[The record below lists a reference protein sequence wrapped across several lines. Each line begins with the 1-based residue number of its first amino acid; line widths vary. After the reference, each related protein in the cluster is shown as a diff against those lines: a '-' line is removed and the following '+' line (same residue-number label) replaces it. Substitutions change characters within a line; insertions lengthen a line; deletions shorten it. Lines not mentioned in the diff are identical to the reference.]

1 MPRWIIY
8 NSPED
13 CPASEQ
19 KVAEF
24 LQGLDD
30 SFTVR
35 WGFFYTDPYSNL
47 SREGDFVI
55 QGPDGHVLVM
65 EAKGGHPAPNPAT
78 GEWNT
83 ADKENPF
90 LQLDR
95 EWKGAMERLR
105 NQADQIGAK
114 MPYVDRVLALPDV
127 NLSPEQVSYEGT
139 ARDRVAA
146 AGDLGDFKGWW
157 RSRFHGRHLECSR
170 DQTRRIFDGVFA
182 IGMPAGAT
190 RHVLDFADKVIEHHT
205 RGHFEILDA
214 LAGNDQLIFSGGPGT
229 GKSWLALE
237 QASRWAAAGRKV
249 LFLCYN
255 LELEAWLR
263 AVCAKKHEGITVRSY
278 QSLGAELL
286 GHPDSGK
293 FGSREEESRYYDRE
307 LPGALAAK
315 VAEAGFE
322 RPYDALVVDEA
333 QDHNTEPP
341 IDGHASGPGWWT
353 IYLGLLKKGGEAPV
367 AIFHDQAQ
375 RLSLRAGSF
384 NPESLRNSLMQP
396 VSVRVSYPLRYTRQ
410 LRSYFRTLEGHHSG
424 DLLRDMHHSRVILPE
439 GPEPELIIDVSEKDE
454 GMRCAETVKRWIREG
469 LAKPHEIMV
478 LYPSSSAVPSWL
490 EQGKINGV
498 SFQTGAGNLPKE
510 MIRAVSINKAKGLER
525 RGVVVVGLPDWS
537 EASRN
542 EYKAKTFIQG
552 VTRAQQLLAVIT
564 RPVTL
569 LERDV
574 PGM

>member
-24 LQGLDD
+24 LQSLDD

-55 QGPDGHVLVM
+55 QGPDGHLLVM

-95 EWKGAMERLR
+95 EWKGAMDRLR
-105 NQADQIGAK
+105 NQADQIGSK

-127 NLSPEQVSYEGT
+127 ELSPDQPSYEGT
-139 ARDRVAA
+139 ERHRVAA
-146 AGDLGDFKGWW
+146 AGDLRSFSAWW
-157 RSRFHGRHLECSR
+157 RDRFHGRHLECSQ
-170 DQTRRIFDGVFA
+170 DQAHRVFEGIYA

-190 RHVLDFADKVIEHHT
+190 RHVLDFADKVIEQHMRCT
-205 RGHFEILDA
+205 FEILDA
-214 LAGNDQLIFSGGPGT
+214 LEENDQLIFSGGPGT

-237 QASRWAAAGRKV
+237 QASRWAASGKKV

-255 LELEAWLR
+255 LELETWLR
-263 AVCAKKHEGITVRSY
+263 AVCAKKHSGITVRSY
-278 QSLGAELL
+278 QSLGEELL
-286 GHPDSGK
+286 GRPHPSLPPGEKTTRYFDS
-293 FGSREEESRYYDRE
+293 E
-307 LPGALAAK
+307 LPCALAEK
-315 VAEAGFE
+315 QKESGFVP
-322 RPYDALVVDEA
+322 PYDALVVDEA

-341 IDGHASGPGWWT
+341 VPGGSGPGWWT
-353 IYLGLLKKGGEAPV
+353 IYLGLLQKGGEAPV
-367 AIFHDQAQ
+367 AVFHDRAQ
-375 RLSLRAGSF
+375 RLSRRNGGFDPNA
-384 NPESLRNSLMQP
+384 LRNALLQP
-396 VSVRVSYPLRYTRQ
+396 VNVRVTYPLRYTRQ
-410 LRSYFRTLEGHHSG
+410 LRKYFRTLTCPHTE
-424 DLLRDMHHSRVILPE
+424 DLLRDMHHSRVVLPE
-439 GPEPELIIDVSEKDE
+439 GPEPELIKSVGAKDE
-454 GMRCAETVKRWIREG
+454 GKHCAEVIKRWIKEG
-469 LAKPHEIMV
+469 LVKASEVLI
-478 LYPSSSAVPSWL
+478 LYPSSSSIPDWIS
-490 EQGKINGV
+490 QGKVNGV
-498 SFQTGAGNLPKE
+498 GFYTGEGNAPKDS
-510 MIRAVSINKAKGLER
+510 IRAVSINKAKGLER

-537 EASRN
+537 EASQDA
-542 EYKAKTFIQG
+542 YQAQTYIQG

-564 RPVTL
+564 RPPADSV
-569 LERDV
+569 E
-574 PGM
+574 

>member
-13 CPASEQ
+13 CPVSEQ

-24 LQGLDD
+24 LQGLDE

-65 EAKGGHPAPNPAT
+65 EAKGGHPAPNSST

-105 NQADQIGAK
+105 NQADQIGSK

-127 NLSPEQVSYEGT
+127 HLSPEQVSYEGT

-146 AGDLGDFKGWW
+146 AGELGDFKGWW
-157 RSRFHGRHLECSR
+157 RSRFRGRHLECSR
-170 DQTRRIFDGVFA
+170 DQAKRIFDGVFS

-190 RHVLDFADKVIEHHT
+190 RHILDFADKVIEHHT
-205 RGHFEILDA
+205 RGYFEILDA
-214 LAGNDQLIFSGGPGT
+214 LAENDQLIFSGGPGT

-255 LELEAWLR
+255 LELETWLG
-263 AVCAKKHEGITVRSY
+263 AVCAKKNSGITVRSY
-278 QSLGAELL
+278 QSLGAEVL
-286 GHPDSGK
+286 GRAVTMK
-293 FGSREEESRYYDRE
+293 FASREQESYYYDKQ
-307 LPGALAAK
+307 LPDALASK
-315 VAEAGFE
+315 VTEPGFE
-322 RPYDALVVDEA
+322 APYDALVVDEA

-341 IDGHASGPGWWT
+341 IDGYAGPGWWSV
-353 IYLGLLKKGGEAPV
+353 YLGLLKKGGEAPV

-375 RLSLRAGSF
+375 RLSLRAGGF
-384 NPESLRNSLMQP
+384 NPESLKNSLMQP

-410 LRSYFRTLEGHHSG
+410 LRNYFRTLEGEYSR

-439 GPEPELIIDVSEKDE
+439 GPEPELLTNVPEKEE
-454 GMRCAETVKRWIREG
+454 GIRCAEIVKRWIREG

-478 LYPSSSAVPSWL
+478 LYPSSSSVPSWL
-490 EQGKINGV
+490 EQGKINGI
-498 SFQTGAGNLPKE
+498 SFQTGADNLPKE
-510 MIRAVSINKAKGLER
+510 TIRAVSINKAKGLER
-525 RGVVVVGLPDWS
+525 RGVVVAGLPDWS
-537 EASRN
+537 EASQN

-564 RPVTL
+564 RPLALPRT
-569 LERDV
+569 EIDK
-574 PGM
+574 M

>member
-8 NSPED
+8 NSPEE
-13 CPASEQ
+13 CPASER

-24 LQGLDD
+24 LQGLED

-139 ARDRVAA
+139 ARDRVAG

-170 DQTRRIFDGVFA
+170 DQAKRIFDGVFA

-255 LELEAWLR
+255 LELEAWHR

-286 GHPDSGK
+286 GHPDSGR
-293 FGSREEESRYYDRE
+293 FASREEESRYYDRE

-315 VAEAGFE
+315 VAETGFE

-353 IYLGLLKKGGEAPV
+353 IYLGLLKMGGEAPV

-410 LRSYFRTLEGHHSG
+410 LRSYFRTLEGDHSG

-439 GPEPELIIDVSEKDE
+439 GPEPELISDVSEKDE
-454 GMRCAETVKRWIREG
+454 GMRCAEIVKRWIREG

-564 RPVTL
+564 RTPTAST
-569 LERDV
+569 
-574 PGM
+574 G